1 MDLPLH
7 HSLTVEQLNR
17 SIDAETNPE
26 TLRQI
31 CRILLGAWVTQ
42 QSMTQFVIQDSLRR
56 AHAFR
61 GDHPRHPSAT
71 GQ

>member
-7 HSLTVEQLNR
+7 HSLTVEQLRR
-17 SIDAETNPE
+17 SIEAESNTDA
-26 TLRQI
+26 LRQI

-42 QSMTQFVIQDSLRR
+42 QSMTQLVIQDSLRR
-56 AHAFR
+56 QHASIR
-61 GDHPRHPSAT
+61 HHSWDPRTA